1 MEQPVPWV
9 WNSHRD
15 LLLRVGRVMEEPQI
29 VPFWSP
35 ERKAYERM
43 GCEWEKNQRMS
54 EGGHG
59 SVSYQTGSVPALS
72 AGLGVGQGFGVQSQN
87 ESPQEMS

>member
-1 MEQPVPWV
+1 
-9 WNSHRD
+9 
-15 LLLRVGRVMEEPQI
+15 
-29 VPFWSP
+29 
-35 ERKAYERM
+35 
-43 GCEWEKNQRMS
+43 MS

-72 AGLGVGQGFGVQSQN
+72 AGLGVGQGFGVQPQN